1 MQSAYNKN
9 AICRNSFIASTNA
22 YCIFL
27 YTILH
32 FSCHVAARGWM
43 YVVTLKLVV
52 VLVHLYI
59 YIYVYI
65 GVHYNDNPNLCDNP
79 ITKSPPHIFKICGLD
94 LI

>member
-32 FSCHVAARGWM
+32 FSCHVAAHGWM

-52 VLVHLYI
+52 ILVQGC
-59 YIYVYI
+59 VKMTT
-65 GVHYNDNPNLCDNP
+65 P
-79 ITKSPPHIFKICGLD
+79 FKVTS
-94 LI
+94 